1 MKTAKQSK
9 AKPVGEELIESVH
22 EAGAVL
28 RGEKPAVRVWKLTK
42 LPDGT
47 IKRVRVP
54 ATAHQKQQASRWK
67 ERTEAAQARTALS
80 LSQTEFANLLGISVR
95 TLHQWE
101 QGRRQ
106 PTGAA
111 RMLLK
116 IARLQPRLLKRAM
129 AML

>member
-1 MKTAKQSK
+1 MKTVKSSK
-9 AKPVGEELIESVH
+9 SQPLGGQLIESVR

-28 RGEKPAVRVWKLTK
+28 RGETPAARVWRLTK
-42 LPDGT
+42 QPDGT
-47 IKRVRVP
+47 VKRARVP
-54 ATAHQKQQASRWK
+54 AATHQKQMADRWNA
-67 ERTEAAQARTALS
+67 RSEAAEARAVLD
-80 LSQTEFANLLGISVR
+80 LSQTEFASLLGISVR

-111 RMLLK
+111 KMLLK
-116 IARLQPRLLKRAM
+116 LARMQPRLLKRAM

>member
-1 MKTAKQSK
+1 MKTAKPSK
-9 AKPVGEELIESVH
+9 SKPLGEELIESVR

-28 RGEKPAVRVWKLTK
+28 RGEKPAARVWSLTK
-42 LPDGT
+42 LEDGT

-54 ATAHQKQQASRWK
+54 ATAHQKQQAVRWK
-67 ERTEAAQARTALS
+67 ERTEAAQARSALS

-116 IARLQPRLLKRAM
+116 IAHMQPRLLKRAI

>member
-1 MKTAKQSK
+1 MKATKPSK
-9 AKPVGEELIESVH
+9 TRPLGEELIESVR
-22 EAGAVL
+22 EAGSVL
-28 RGEKPAVRVWKLTK
+28 RGEKPASRVWRLTK
-42 LPDGT
+42 MPDGT
-47 IKRVRVP
+47 IKRVRVS
-54 ATAHQKQQASRWK
+54 AASHQKQQAARWK
-67 ERTEAAQARTALS
+67 ERTEAAQARDALS
-80 LSQTEFANLLGISVR
+80 LSQTEFASLLGISVR

>member
-1 MKTAKQSK
+1 MKTAKSSK
-9 AKPVGEELIESVH
+9 SSSLGEELMESVR
-22 EAGAVL
+22 EAGSVL
-28 RGEKPAVRVWKLTK
+28 RGEKPAARVWRLTK
-42 LPDGT
+42 MPDGT
-47 IKRVRVP
+47 IKRVKVS
-54 ATAHQKQQASRWK
+54 AAAHQKQQAARWK
-67 ERTEAAQARTALS
+67 ERTEAAQARDALALS
-80 LSQTEFANLLGISVR
+80 QSEFADLLGISVR

-116 IARLQPRLLKRAM
+116 IARLQPKLLKKAM

>member
-1 MKTAKQSK
+1 MKTTKPSN
-9 AKPVGEELIESVH
+9 AKPAGEELIESVR

-28 RGEKPAVRVWKLTK
+28 RGEKPASRVWKLTK

-47 IKRVRVP
+47 IKRVSVP
-54 ATAHQKQQASRWK
+54 AATHQKQQAERWK
-67 ERTEAAQARTALS
+67 ERTEAAQARSALS
-80 LSQTEFANLLGISVR
+80 LSQTEFASLLGISVR

-116 IARLQPRLLKRAM
+116 IARLQPRLLKQAM
-129 AML
+129 SML

>member
-1 MKTAKQSK
+1 MKTSK
-9 AKPVGEELIESVH
+9 PSKSQALGEELIESVR
-22 EAGAVL
+22 EAGSVL
-28 RGEKPAVRVWKLTK
+28 RGEKPAARVWKLTK

-47 IKRVRVP
+47 VKRVQVP
-54 ATAHQKQQASRWK
+54 AAAYQKQQAERCK

-80 LSQTEFANLLGISVR
+80 LSQTEFASLLGISVR

-116 IARLQPRLLKRAM
+116 IARIQPRLLKRVM